1 MREKERVAE
10 YSERERGGE
19 RESIAKKRNTKRKGN
34 GDDKLVFQDYNMSTD
49 YTVHTH
55 ERREREREKG
65 EKSTREWGEVRL
77 TVTRIMADL
86 AKVLDL
92 FCNGEAVTA
101 G

>member
-1 MREKERVAE
+1 
-10 YSERERGGE
+10 
-19 RESIAKKRNTKRKGN
+19 
-34 GDDKLVFQDYNMSTD
+34 MSTD

-65 EKSTREWGEVRL
+65 EKSTRERGEVRL